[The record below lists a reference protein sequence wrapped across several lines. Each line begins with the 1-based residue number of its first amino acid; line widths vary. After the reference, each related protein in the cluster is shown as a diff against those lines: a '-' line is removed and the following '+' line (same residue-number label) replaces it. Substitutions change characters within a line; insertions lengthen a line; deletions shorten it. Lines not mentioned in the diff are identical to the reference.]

1 MYTRSS
7 QPTDKIVASS
17 EKNRFRFEARVPI
30 PVLVQSAGRWRAG
43 QVRNLSPRGAFITLG
58 ADVWVGEEIEVIL
71 GLPADA
77 GGRLKLRALAVWRT
91 ICEQPGG
98 SDVTPGYG
106 VLFQPES
113 DRDLVQAI
121 DRLSDTGLL
130 LDTEPDT
137 KKDPP
142 DHART

>member
-1 MYTRSS
+1 M
-7 QPTDKIVASS
+7 ASNG
-17 EKNRFRFEARVPI
+17 KKRFRFEARVPI

-43 QVRNLSPRGAFITLG
+43 QVRNLSPHGAFITLG

-71 GLPADA
+71 GLPTDV
-77 GGRLKLRALAVWRT
+77 GGRLKLRALTVWRT

-106 VLFQPES
+106 LLFQPES
-113 DRDLVQAI
+113 DRDLVRAI
-121 DRLSDTGLL
+121 DRLSGTGLL
-130 LDTEPDT
+130 LDTE
-137 KKDPP
+137 KDPA